1 MTPKVQHDEKA
12 RKFFTVVDGHEA
24 HLTYAV
30 ANETTLDY
38 QHTYVPPELRGRQ
51 LAQELVAA
59 AFAYARDK
67 GFKVIPSCTYVQRQ
81 AERNEEYG
89 KLTAR

>member
-1 MTPKVQHDEKA
+1 MTAIQHDVTA
-12 RKFFTVVDGHEA
+12 RKFFAVVDGHEA
-24 HLTYAV
+24 HLTYTV

-67 GFKVIPSCTYVQRQ
+67 GFKVVPSCSYVLRQ

-89 KLTAR
+89 KLTVR